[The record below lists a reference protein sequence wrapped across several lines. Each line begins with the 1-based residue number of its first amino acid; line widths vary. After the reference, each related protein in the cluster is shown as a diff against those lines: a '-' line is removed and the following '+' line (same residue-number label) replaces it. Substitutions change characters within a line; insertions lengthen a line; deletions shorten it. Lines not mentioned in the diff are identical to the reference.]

1 MAILPSAVEIFSA
14 PRRTPI
20 FFSPTPRKPPTPR
33 ITPSILSPEPTIRS
47 LMVPMVWP
55 SLLSDLDADQLLARQ
70 VLARRLAL
78 EEGVGRDRDLGGL
91 LLGLL
96 LLLRQGGHGKRG
108 GEEESEMQICDM
120 DIPFVEAIGSSL
132 R

>member
-1 MAILPSAVEIFSA
+1 
-14 PRRTPI
+14 
-20 FFSPTPRKPPTPR
+20 
-33 ITPSILSPEPTIRS
+33 
-47 LMVPMVWP
+47 MVPMVWP

-96 LLLRQGGHGKRG
+96 LLLRQGGYGKRG
-108 GEEESEMQICDM
+108 GEKESESES
-120 DIPFVEAIGSSL
+120 VHGHSL
-132 R
+132 RGSRSAAVCDSGAAARATSACGTSQAANSAGNSGLGATPPRMPEQHRRMLLITY